1 MRLIVPIIIIIGVV
15 IFQSVFIV
23 QEISQA
29 IVLQFGD
36 PKKIITKAGLN
47 FKLPFIQNVVYLDKR
62 ILNLDSAPE
71 EVIAA
76 DQKRLIVDAIAR
88 FKIVDPLKFYISVGN
103 ERVARSR
110 LSTIINSRIRGVL
123 GTQELATLLSTDR
136 AKQMAIIQNDVNT
149 EAKTLGI
156 QIVVIG
162 VFLFQSIVIVQEI
175 NQAIV
180 LQFGDPKKI
189 ISKAGLNFKLPFI
202 QNVVFLDKRILNLD
216 NAPQEVIAAD
226 QKRLIV
232 DAIARFKI
240 VDPLKF
246 YISVGN
252 ERVARSRLSTIINSR
267 IRGVLGTQELATL
280 LSTDRAKQ
288 MAINQNDVNTEAK
301 TLGIQIVDVRIKRAD
316 LPPANSDAIYKRMQT
331 EREREA
337 KEFRAQGAE
346 IAQKIRSTADK
357 YVTVLLANP
366 NKKSEIMKGE
376 GDGQRNKIFANAFGQ
391 DPQFFAFYRAMQA
404 YETALIG
411 GETSLVLSPD
421 SEFFKFFGKAM
432 KPR

>member
-1 MRLIVPIIIIIGVV
+1 MKVPKFIVP
-15 IFQSVFIV
+15 
-23 QEISQA
+23 A
-29 IVLQFGD
+29 
-36 PKKIITKAGLN
+36 
-47 FKLPFIQNVVYLDKR
+47 
-62 ILNLDSAPE
+62 
-71 EVIAA
+71 
-76 DQKRLIVDAIAR
+76 
-88 FKIVDPLKFYISVGN
+88 
-103 ERVARSR
+103 
-110 LSTIINSRIRGVL
+110 
-123 GTQELATLLSTDR
+123 
-136 AKQMAIIQNDVNT
+136 
-149 EAKTLGI
+149 
-156 QIVVIG
+156 IVVIG
-162 VFLFQSIVIVQEI
+162 VLLFQSVIIVQEI

-216 NAPQEVIAAD
+216 NAPQEVIASD
-226 QKRLIV
+226 QKRLII
-232 DAIARFKI
+232 DAITRFQI
-240 VDPLKF
+240 TDPLKF

-280 LSTDRAKQ
+280 LSTDRTKQ
-288 MAINQNDVNTEAK
+288 MAIIQSDVNEEAK
-301 TLGIQIVDVRIKRAD
+301 SFGIKIIDVRIKRAD

-337 KEFRAQGAE
+337 KEFRAEGAE

-357 YVTVLLANP
+357 DVTVLLANA

-376 GDGQRNKIFANAFGQ
+376 GDGQRNKIFANAFGR

-411 GETSLVLSPD
+411 GETSMVLSPD